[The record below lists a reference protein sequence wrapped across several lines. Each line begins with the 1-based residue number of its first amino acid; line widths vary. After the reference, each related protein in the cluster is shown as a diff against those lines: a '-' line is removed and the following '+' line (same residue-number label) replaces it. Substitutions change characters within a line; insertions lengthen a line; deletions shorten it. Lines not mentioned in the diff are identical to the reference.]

1 MYNFDESSFI
11 IGQIST
17 GAVVTASERRERPKT
32 AIPPFI
38 IFKGRH
44 HLSAYLQWL
53 KHFDEHTKRRV
64 TGAYRL
70 LIIDGH
76 ESHDSLEFQQYCKDN
91 KIITICMPPHSSH
104 LLQPLNVGCFAPLK
118 KAYGRQAEELMR
130 NQITHITK
138 LKFLPCFKRAFD
150 AAITPS
156 NIQGGF
162 QGAGLVL
169 FDPER
174 VILALNS
181 QTPSNTLKLGSQS
194 TLMKARIQRHVDSSP
209 TSIVEA
215 FKKVS
220 KRAAII
226 AHKLVLAQKEI
237 AELRAAN
244 KAATRRKSH
253 KRKRVQEEG
262 TLTVKDGLRRT
273 TLKEFSTRSNRKK
286 AKKQVRAGAG
296 EPSQRRCGRCNET
309 GHNARTCKKAVEVD
323 SK

>member
-1 MYNFDESSFI
+1 
-11 IGQIST
+11 
-17 GAVVTASERRERPKT
+17 
-32 AIPPFI
+32 
-38 IFKGRH
+38 
-44 HLSAYLQWL
+44 
-53 KHFDEHTKRRV
+53 
-64 TGAYRL
+64 
-70 LIIDGH
+70 
-76 ESHDSLEFQQYCKDN
+76 
-91 KIITICMPPHSSH
+91 MPPHSSH
-104 LLQPLNVGCFAPLK
+104 LLQPLDVGCFAPLK

-156 NIQGGF
+156 NIQGEF
-162 QGAGLVL
+162 RGARLVP

-181 QTPSNTLKLGSQS
+181 QTPSNTLELGSQS
-194 TLMKARIQRHVDSSP
+194 TLVKARIQRHVDSSP

-215 FKKVS
+215 FEKVS

-237 AELRAAN
+237 AKLRAAN

-253 KRKRVQEEG
+253 KRKRVQEEE
-262 TLTVKDGLRRT
+262 TLTVEDGLRRT
-273 TLKEFSTRSNRKK
+273 TLKEFGARSDGKK
-286 AKKQVRAGAG
+286 AKKQVRAEAG
-296 EPSQRRCGRCNET
+296 KPSQRRCGQCNKT

-323 SK
+323 SE